1 MISWVLGFDGGVM
14 GDVDDDTC
22 QWQWLLGSCEKCSQ
36 TAIVVVKASVR
47 SEETVAEMGRLI
59 YRAFNW

>member
-36 TAIVVVKASVR
+36 TAIVVVKVSVR
-47 SEETVAEMGRLI
+47 S
-59 YRAFNW
+59 